1 MFSHQNIHKYT
12 WNSPEYFSNN
22 LTLMIIYLQNSKCE
36 NTMLL
41 KNYVNV
47 DISLKLKIVNYSHQN
62 SIILYSAKQSTVSC
76 HCCSNSWILLYIH
89 THTHIYIYIYIYKV
103 APAGLPLGK
112 TRYALYR
119 RLGRLQGQCGRVR
132 KIPPTRIRSPDI
144 PPHTESLLSAVSR
157 PTYIYIY
164 VYIPV

>member
-89 THTHIYIYIYIYKV
+89 THIYIYIKLHRQVYPWERLGMHCIGVWVGSRASVDGCGKSPPPGFDPPTFHPILSRYWVQYPGPHIYTYMYIY
-103 APAGLPLGK
+103 
-112 TRYALYR
+112 
-119 RLGRLQGQCGRVR
+119 QC
-132 KIPPTRIRSPDI
+132 K
-144 PPHTESLLSAVSR
+144 
-157 PTYIYIY
+157 
-164 VYIPV
+164 